1 MEHPEGILNPNESLG
16 MNSCTSDARFSTL
29 SNCAGFTLVELMV
42 VVSITGILA
51 SIALSN
57 YHNFVARSRQ
67 TEAKILLSSAYIAET
82 SFFSDQTSFTT
93 CLPVAGFDRTGERYF
108 YSIGFSASPAACG
121 GDGATDCHSSSFH
134 PPTSCPQGT
143 FPAGGYFPATQSASG
158 VSMTRATF
166 NASITNS
173 ITTQAF
179 RISAVGRVSA
189 RGPTVIDVWSINETK
204 RLVNDRIG
212 L

>member
-1 MEHPEGILNPNESLG
+1 
-16 MNSCTSDARFSTL
+16 MNSGTSHERISTFSN
-29 SNCAGFTLVELMV
+29 SSGFTLVELMV

-67 TEAKILLSSAYIAET
+67 TEAKLILSGAYVAEM
-82 SFFSDQTSFTT
+82 SFFGDQTSFTT
-93 CLPVAGFDRTGERYF
+93 CLPVTGFDRTGDRLF
-108 YSIGFSASPAACG
+108 YSVGFAASPAACG
-121 GDGATDCHSSSFH
+121 VDGLVDCHSAQFN
-134 PPTSCPQGT
+134 PPTPCPQGA
-143 FPAGGYFPATQSASG
+143 FPAGGYYPATQAGSG
-158 VSMTRATF
+158 SPMDRPTF
-166 NASITNS
+166 NASVVNS

-179 RISAVGRVSA
+179 RISAVGRISA
-189 RGPTVIDVWSINETK
+189 TGPAVIDAWSINETK